1 MECENEK
8 DDRGE
13 FLCTEWARSGLCEA
27 HRATMFLFCRKTC
40 LCTGPP
46 KDDDSS
52 ESDDAT
58 RRRRRRRRSAA
69 ALKSFK
75 SHFKNYKIIS
85 A

>member
-1 MECENEK
+1 MMDCENET
-8 DDRGE
+8 DERGE
-13 FLCTEWARSGLCEA
+13 FLCTEWARGGLCEA

-40 LCTGPP
+40 LCVGPP
-46 KDDDSS
+46 QDVDDGI
-52 ESDDAT
+52 ESDDET

-75 SHFKNYKIIS
+75 SHYKNYY